1 MLVLIGQNGSV
12 TRDGLYRAL
21 GELLGFKRTGPAIA
35 ARFDEALLRLTTH
48 DIVTLQDDVLTIA

>member
-1 MLVLIGQNGSV
+1 
-12 TRDGLYRAL
+12 L